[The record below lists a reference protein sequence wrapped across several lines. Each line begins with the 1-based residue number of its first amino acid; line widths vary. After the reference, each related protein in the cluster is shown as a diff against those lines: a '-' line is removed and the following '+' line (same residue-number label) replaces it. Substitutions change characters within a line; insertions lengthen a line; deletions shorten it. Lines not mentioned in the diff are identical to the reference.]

1 MRADNFPYVEG
12 QPAEIY
18 FDGKWHRGKII
29 AGYRFRDGIVTI
41 QTEDGQKI
49 GCGESRKNGKQKAFE
64 AVPETQNQRLFK
76 SQYVNNSIHVYYT
89 ILAATSQTF

>member
-1 MRADNFPYVEG
+1 MSADNFPYVER

-49 GCGESRKNGKQKAFE
+49 WCGESRKELYRA
-64 AVPETQNQRLFK
+64 L
-76 SQYVNNSIHVYYT
+76 
-89 ILAATSQTF
+89 

>member
-1 MRADNFPYVEG
+1 MSADNFPYVEG

-49 GCGESRKNGKQKAFE
+49 GCGESRKELYRAL
-64 AVPETQNQRLFK
+64 QNQRLFK
-76 SQYVNNSIHVYYT
+76 SQYVNNSIHIYYT
-89 ILAATSQTF
+89 ILATTSQTF

>member
-1 MRADNFPYVEG
+1 MSADNFPYVEG

-29 AGYRFRDGIVTI
+29 AGYRFRDGIVTV

-49 GCGESRKNGKQKAFE
+49 WCGESRKELYRACKNGKQKAFE
-64 AVPETQNQRLFK
+64 AVPETQNQRLFQK
-76 SQYVNNSIHVYYT
+76 SIC
-89 ILAATSQTF
+89 

>member
-1 MRADNFPYVEG
+1 MSADNFPYVEG

-41 QTEDGQKI
+41 QTEH
-49 GCGESRKNGKQKAFE
+49 CKNGKQKAFE

-89 ILAATSQTF
+89 ILAVTSQTF